1 MTVCGQF
8 RRIAARDG
16 ASPRESFY
24 LTGQSSDWSDD
35 EPTNE
40 KDLMSTAL
48 HDAVRAYD
56 YRVVEYLVRTNFN
69 VGAKDVN
76 GKTALALAEVLG
88 RGFMNAGREKLH
100 IQNNQIIALL
110 RQTRSPIDRNLRS
123 NFQESSKKLP
133 VGWEATELDS
143 MLTIYQ
149 ETSIESEAD
158 SLTFFEPSEGLLEN
172 KIALGQRKITGQ
184 GQAYY
189 LNPLRFLHTK
199 LKGSEQAISATIAT
213 YGEDWYHQKSRDV
226 GTPPSTRL
234 SYQYPWYRITIRVYD
249 VLRYIV
255 AWILTPLGYVISNLY
270 VVAVV
275 LLFALV
281 FYDRKSFN
289 SMQSLQPKSDHEA
302 GQRQLQR

>member
-1 MTVCGQF
+1 M
-8 RRIAARDG
+8 D
-16 ASPRESFY
+16 
-24 LTGQSSDWSDD
+24 
-35 EPTNE
+35 E

-56 YRVVEYLVRTNFN
+56 YRVVEYLVRTTFN
-69 VGAKDVN
+69 IGAKDVN
-76 GKTALALAEVLG
+76 GQTALALAEELG
-88 RGFMNAGREKLH
+88 RGFVKAGREKQH

-110 RQTRSPIDRNLRS
+110 RQTRSPFDGILRGDS
-123 NFQESSKKLP
+123 QASSKRLP
-133 VGWEATELDS
+133 TGWEATKLYS
-143 MLTIYQ
+143 MLTVYQ

-199 LKGSEQAISATIAT
+199 LKGSEQAISATVAT

-226 GTPPSTRL
+226 GTPPSA

-249 VLRYIV
+249 VLRYFV

-281 FYDRKSFN
+281 FYDGKPFSLSNLNLIMKLVSVKFSANYLLAWAPRKSLN
-289 SMQSLQPKSDHEA
+289 PSIT
-302 GQRQLQR
+302 G

>member
-35 EPTNE
+35 EPMNE

-76 GKTALALAEVLG
+76 GRTALALAEGVR
-88 RGFMNAGREKLH
+88 RGFVKAGREKQH

-110 RQTRSPIDRNLRS
+110 RQARSPIDRNLRS
-123 NFQESSKKLP
+123 NFQASSKRLP
-133 VGWEATELDS
+133 VGWEATDFDS
-143 MLTIYQ
+143 MLTVYQ

-158 SLTFFEPSEGLLEN
+158 SLTFIRPSEGLLEN

-199 LKGSEQAISATIAT
+199 LKGSEQSTSAIVAT
-213 YGEDWYHQKSRDV
+213 YGEDWYQQKSRDV
-226 GTPPSTRL
+226 GSQPSAPL
-234 SYQYPWYRITIRVYD
+234 SYQYPSYRIMMRGYD

-255 AWILTPLGYVISNLY
+255 AWMVTPLGYVISNLY

-275 LLFALV
+275 LLCALI
-281 FYDRKSFN
+281 FYDRKPFI
-289 SMQSLQPKSDHEA
+289 SMQSLQSKADPEA
-302 GQRQLQR
+302 GQRIQR